1 MPKAIY
7 FIDGKFTEDAKIPV
21 DDRGLYFADSVYEV
35 IRAKNKKPYFLD
47 EHIERLKKGLLELKI
62 KIPIYLTKIEEII
75 AKALVRLDEYESSIY
90 IQVTR
95 GKEQRSHLPEHN
107 LEPTF
112 ILITSKFTPLPD
124 NLLKNGVSLIFHED
138 IRWGR
143 CDIKTTMLLPNVMAK
158 MKAKEKGYFDALF
171 YKNGI
176 ITESTSSAFF
186 AIKGNELITH
196 PRDTGI
202 LPSITRKKVIE
213 VIAPQLGFKIIERP
227 LRVEEIHEIDGAF
240 LAGTTYD
247 ILPVNK
253 IEDVS
258 LKIPDGIIKIQSA
271 YFRIIS
277 DITD

>member
-1 MPKAIY
+1 MPKAVY

-35 IRAKNKKPYFLD
+35 IRAKNKRPYFLE
-47 EHIERLKKGLLELKI
+47 EHIERLKRGLLELGI
-62 KIPIYLTKIEEII
+62 KIPVYLTQIDEII
-75 AKALVRLDEYESSIY
+75 AKALVRLNEDESSIY
-90 IQVTR
+90 IQITR
-95 GKEQRSHLPEHN
+95 GKEQRSHLPGHN

-112 ILITSKFTPLPD
+112 ILITSKFKPLAD
-124 NLLKNGVSLIFHED
+124 NLLKNGVSLILHED

-143 CDIKTTMLLPNVMAK
+143 CDIKTTMLLPNVIAK

-171 YKNGI
+171 YKNGV
-176 ITESTSSAFF
+176 ITESTSSTFF

-202 LPSITRKKVIE
+202 LPSITRKNVIE

-227 LRVEEIHEIDGAF
+227 LRVEEIPDIDGAF

-258 LKIPDGIIKIQSA
+258 LQVSDAILEIQSA